1 MTTDFELFVLKRYYY
16 LNNNFEIEVDGT
28 YSSRLQCFIIDKNNI
43 LYRDWISGATSSP
56 LSIDER
62 CRADA
67 VARKRLEDE
76 QSLVKEFNFISRFYK
91 MMPFNYG
98 VEIEFY
104 GSYFNRLDEE
114 IKESLK
120 DWILETDSSCGYELV
135 SPILSEH
142 DSSFEQIKQAVSL
155 IKTCGGKISNR
166 CGLHVHIGA
175 EALSTERIYNIV
187 KRYHENE
194 HHIDSFMAMSRRE
207 DNNLYCKSIYD
218 SFGYQFLSREFH
230 PDKFIYV
237 SDLVKHQGSRY
248 CKVNLHSYRTHGTIE
263 FRQHG
268 GTLSSKRIIM
278 WVRFLQEFVKYTNS
292 DNVQDLGW
300 DKLFH
305 SDDVRKYYTVK
316 RDGLASREDKLCS
329 HGYTYEGS
337 WQ

>member
-1 MTTDFELFVLKRYYY
+1 MTTDFQLFVLKRYHY
-16 LNNNFEIEVDGT
+16 LKGDFEIEVDGT
-28 YSSRLQCFIIDKNNI
+28 YSSMSQCFTFRGHE
-43 LYRDWISGATSSP
+43 LTRDWKSEKASSNP
-56 LSIDER
+56 LNLDER
-62 CRADA
+62 YRADA
-67 VARKRLEDE
+67 VARKKIKDE

-166 CGLHVHIGA
+166 CGLHVHICA
-175 EALSTERIYNIV
+175 KALSTERIYNIV

-218 SFGYQFLSREFH
+218 SFGYQFLSSEFH
-230 PDKFIYV
+230 PDKFINV
-237 SDLVKHQGSRY
+237 SVLINHQNSRY
-248 CKVNLHSYRTHGTIE
+248 CKVNLHSYRAHGTIE

-316 RDGLASREDKLCS
+316 RDGLASREHNLSS